1 MSGLKK
7 GPPVGEMIENLGRET
22 SIRRLQ
28 RAVHALMDKNS
39 KEEQESVR
47 NL

>member
-28 RAVHALMDKNS
+28 RAVQALKDKNS
-39 KEEQESVR
+39 EEQESVR